1 MCDDMKKMVVLIG
14 PIAPPPWGPAA
25 KNRILADTLSDFGLH
40 VIEVNTLD
48 WKRQPVKSLYAL
60 FRALA
65 QSRRVILSVS
75 RNGRFLLL
83 PLLAAISV
91 VKPLK
96 IVLLPAGG
104 NFGYEIEA
112 LPPLLRRA
120 VLACCRRCTVIAP
133 ERQDLV
139 RQMEQ
144 SGLTNAVLLPNFKQS
159 WSGTL
164 PAREDSSRVRL
175 LFLSRVR
182 PLKGIEVLFQALDML
197 TERDVPFTLDI
208 LGIVKADYEAQFQ
221 QMLSSRPYAS
231 YGGVI
236 DYDKVIPTI
245 AGYDIM
251 VFPTLREQEEGFPG
265 VLADAAM
272 AGLPVIASDFPGM
285 REIITDG
292 VNGLFA
298 EPDNPADLAEKV
310 EMLIKQSDLRR
321 EMGQNNRRISES
333 YDAQTVLRAF
343 IQELETKGW

>member
-1 MCDDMKKMVVLIG
+1 MCDDMKKTVVLIG

-83 PLLAAISV
+83 PLLAFISI
-91 VKPLK
+91 VKPTK
-96 IVLLPAGG
+96 FAFLPAGG
-104 NFGYEIEA
+104 RIGYEIEA
-112 LPPLLRRA
+112 MPLLLRKIS
-120 VLACCRRCTVIAP
+120 LLCCRRCTAVALQ
-133 ERQDLV
+133 RQEI
-139 RQMEQ
+139 EQ
-144 SGLTNAVLLPNFKQS
+144 HMRRLGLTNTVLLPNFKQS

-182 PLKGIEVLFQALDML
+182 PLKGIEVLFQALDIL
-197 TERDVPFTLDI
+197 TERDVPFALDI

-245 AGYDIM
+245 AKYDIM
-251 VFPTLREQEEGFPG
+251 IFPTLEATEGFPG

-272 AGLPVIASDFPGM
+272 AGLPVIASDLSCT

-292 VNGLFA
+292 FNGILA
-298 EPDNPADLAEKV
+298 KPDNPADLAEKV

-333 YDAQTVLRAF
+333 YDAQNVLRAF